1 MQKYVKPFQPTRMKR
16 DILNVLIRR
25 STVVELESDENPF
38 SHNID
43 QQDELTATS
52 KYMRLS
58 DQQFL
63 YNKVKKASQAHI
75 TGKETKKFKKI
86 EELNIQEED
95 DEYQPKMLN
104 PTDVNIDMENSPSK
118 PDDGTKYAINSAR
131 SNDDLVPEENNK
143 IGSTKSMNVN
153 NAKKGRNNS
162 NEDDL
167 LNNEAMDNM
176 INPIIFI
183 RGVSNDSF
191 YLVLSG
197 KVMICSGNEGF
208 FLEQG
213 PFNYMGID
221 CLTNDNY
228 IPDFS
233 AKVLGKTK
241 LLKITRSEYRKALG
255 HITN

>member
-1 MQKYVKPFQPTRMKR
+1 
-16 DILNVLIRR
+16 
-25 STVVELESDENPF
+25 
-38 SHNID
+38 
-43 QQDELTATS
+43 
-52 KYMRLS
+52 
-58 DQQFL
+58 
-63 YNKVKKASQAHI
+63 
-75 TGKETKKFKKI
+75 
-86 EELNIQEED
+86 
-95 DEYQPKMLN
+95 
-104 PTDVNIDMENSPSK
+104 
-118 PDDGTKYAINSAR
+118 
-131 SNDDLVPEENNK
+131 
-143 IGSTKSMNVN
+143 MNVN

-255 HITN
+255 HISN

>member
-1 MQKYVKPFQPTRMKR
+1 
-16 DILNVLIRR
+16 
-25 STVVELESDENPF
+25 
-38 SHNID
+38 
-43 QQDELTATS
+43 
-52 KYMRLS
+52 
-58 DQQFL
+58 
-63 YNKVKKASQAHI
+63 
-75 TGKETKKFKKI
+75 
-86 EELNIQEED
+86 
-95 DEYQPKMLN
+95 MLN

-143 IGSTKSMNVN
+143 IGSTKSMKVN

-241 LLKITRSEYRKALG
+241 LLKITREEYRKALG